1 MLNVLCSA
9 VILPSYSKRIKNIM
23 RIKIID
29 TSNALPLIAILRGIS
44 PENVL
49 QVSGVLIEQG
59 FTSIEVPLNSPSA
72 LTSIEMLIN
81 EYGSQYLIG
90 AGTVTTPELARA
102 VIKKGAN
109 LIVSPNLNSEVI
121 TMALEA
127 GCDCYP
133 GVITP
138 TEAFTALALG
148 ATGLKLF
155 PISMLGINGF
165 VALKSVLPAGTKCYP
180 VGGIN
185 ASVES
190 MHPYLKAGA
199 AGFGLGSALF
209 TPSST
214 LEQIELNAKAFVDTY
229 NSFNG

>member
-1 MLNVLCSA
+1 MT
-9 VILPSYSKRIKNIM
+9 RIKT
-23 RIKIID
+23 ID
-29 TSNALPLIAILRGIS
+29 TNNALPLIAILRGIT

-49 QVSGVLIEQG
+49 KVSEILIKHG
-59 FTSIEVPLNSPSA
+59 FTSIEVPLNSPNA
-72 LTSIEMLIN
+72 LSSIEILVN
-81 EYGSQYLIG
+81 TYGSKYLIG

-102 VIKKGAN
+102 AIKKGAN

-138 TEAFTALALG
+138 TEAFTALELG

-165 VALKSVLPAGTKCYP
+165 VALKSVLPVGTKCYP

-214 LEQIELNAKAFVDTY
+214 LEQIELNAKAFVAMYHD
-229 NSFNG
+229 FKAE